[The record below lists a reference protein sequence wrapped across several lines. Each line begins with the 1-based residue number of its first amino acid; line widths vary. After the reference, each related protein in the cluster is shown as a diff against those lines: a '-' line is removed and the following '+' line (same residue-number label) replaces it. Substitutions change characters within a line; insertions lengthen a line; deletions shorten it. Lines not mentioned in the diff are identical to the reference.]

1 MSLPRSARR
10 QIEAEA
16 EAPSGKIDL
25 NTCSLEQL
33 MGVQGLGEEKAKRIL
48 EQRPF
53 TPADFEAKL
62 QTTSGLGDT
71 VRGRIVEQF
80 GVRSS

>member
-1 MSLPRSARR
+1 
-10 QIEAEA
+10 
-16 EAPSGKIDL
+16 
-25 NTCSLEQL
+25 

-62 QTTSGLGDT
+62 QTTSGLGYT